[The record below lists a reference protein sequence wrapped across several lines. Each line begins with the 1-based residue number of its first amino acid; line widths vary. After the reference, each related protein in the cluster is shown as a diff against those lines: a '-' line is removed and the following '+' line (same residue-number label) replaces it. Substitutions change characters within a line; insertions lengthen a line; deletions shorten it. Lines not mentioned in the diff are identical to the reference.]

1 MEKPHTHML
10 THRILKWQLLD
21 SFTLSRTHTHTYMHS
36 FCCFFV
42 FSLHKAKIVC
52 VWENWHNDINIH
64 RNRWNGNVLP
74 AIVSVRAESSCDK
87 FWVCVR
93 FFAAATA
100 AASFALRYSSS
111 RTSHHITSHE
121 LNGIGMTS
129 MSKTHIQTMFSWFLN
144 KCWAFS
150 TTLFSSRDSLWA
162 WVWLNEVKKNCMGQ
176 PTQMDWLFSIK
187 RKRDQDHSMDE
198 QIEIYFGSLLDEI

>member
-21 SFTLSRTHTHTYMHS
+21 SFILSRTHTHTYMHS

-111 RTSHHITSHE
+111 RTSHHMNWMESE
-121 LNGIGMTS
+121 W
-129 MSKTHIQTMFSWFLN
+129 Q
-144 KCWAFS
+144 
-150 TTLFSSRDSLWA
+150 A
-162 WVWLNEVKKNCMGQ
+162 WVRHIYKQCFHGSWINAEHFQRRFFLLETRSELECGWMKRKKNCMGQ